1 MNVKVKKYKDF
12 GRSMKRMLTAMIV
25 SDEAARTL
33 CPIYD
38 FDFMPEMNEIST
50 LIGWCCDYFEDYG
63 KAPGIVI
70 QDIFDT
76 KTKDIDPEEKEEISK
91 FLTVLS
97 SDYEK
102 IKDDDFSF
110 IIHESKR
117 FICTEKRKAIA
128 EELLDPENESQ
139 VDDLICELRDLSSDS
154 VDEDNADLYDPLD
167 TNLLFDTIHNQ
178 ASVEPLFT
186 LPGAVGKILNPHL
199 VRSGFINFQGEEKV
213 GKTWWLIY
221 LYMMALRKRNRCV
234 FFQAGDMT
242 SDDFNRRFIS
252 MLTRTATLK
261 ANAGEFD
268 DVAVKNG
275 KKIDFITEVI
285 DQTSVADLK
294 KVKRFISRI
303 GKDRARVV
311 TYSNGT
317 LNADIMDRKLQQ
329 FYDEGFVAD
338 VAVLDYAD
346 IMATEPGTGGLDG
359 RGRINKNWMAL
370 RSLSQKWKLLLA
382 TASQGN
388 KDSRDRIQSKK
399 SVTEDKRKDSH
410 ITAGFGLSNHSIYRD
425 QVENNDCFQ
434 INQLYARNTAV
445 DGRLVLV
452 QRELRKGQVYVGSTF
467 VKYPGQK

>member
-1 MNVKVKKYKDF
+1 
-12 GRSMKRMLTAMIV
+12 
-25 SDEAARTL
+25 
-33 CPIYD
+33 
-38 FDFMPEMNEIST
+38 
-50 LIGWCCDYFEDYG
+50 
-63 KAPGIVI
+63 
-70 QDIFDT
+70 
-76 KTKDIDPEEKEEISK
+76 
-91 FLTVLS
+91 
-97 SDYEK
+97 
-102 IKDDDFSF
+102 
-110 IIHESKR
+110 
-117 FICTEKRKAIA
+117 
-128 EELLDPENESQ
+128 
-139 VDDLICELRDLSSDS
+139 
-154 VDEDNADLYDPLD
+154 
-167 TNLLFDTIHNQ
+167 
-178 ASVEPLFT
+178 
-186 LPGAVGKILNPHL
+186 
-199 VRSGFINFQGEEKV
+199 
-213 GKTWWLIY
+213 
-221 LYMMALRKRNRCV
+221 
-234 FFQAGDMT
+234 
-242 SDDFNRRFIS
+242 